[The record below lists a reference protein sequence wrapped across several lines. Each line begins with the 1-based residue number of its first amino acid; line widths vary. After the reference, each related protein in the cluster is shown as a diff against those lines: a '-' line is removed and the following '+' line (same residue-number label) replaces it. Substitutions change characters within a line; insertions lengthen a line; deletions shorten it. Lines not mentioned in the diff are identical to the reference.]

1 MDKVFLDT
9 LKHPE
14 VFYELKGKSYCNKS
28 IGNISWLKT
37 GGSAD
42 YLYIPKDEK
51 DLFLILESLREDVDL
66 NIFGKLS
73 NILVRDG
80 GLKGLSIIIPQSF
93 GNIKIL
99 SDTKLMVG
107 AGITDK
113 ILSQKCLNL
122 GIGGMEFLF
131 GIPGT
136 LGGGIFMNAGCFGSE
151 FKDIV
156 TEVNF
161 LTKSGKKINK
171 KNKEIEF
178 SYRKSNIPRD
188 FIITSAIVEGF
199 FKNQDE
205 INKIMDEVDLKR
217 VSTQPQGYPTGG
229 STFKNTAN
237 NKAWE
242 LINNSGMSKAFFGGA
257 MVSNI
262 HSNFLVNKGN
272 ASANDF
278 ETLGNMIIDK
288 VKSESGIT
296 LEWEIHIVGG
306 NE

>member
-37 GGSAD
+37 GGSAE

-51 DLFLILESLREDVDL
+51 DLSLILESLREDVDL

-122 GIGGMEFLF
+122 GIGGMEFLC

-242 LINNSGMSKAFFGGA
+242 LINNSGMSKAFFGDA

-288 VKSESGIT
+288 VKSESGII
-296 LEWEIHIVGG
+296 LEWEIHIVGD

>member
-1 MDKVFLDT
+1 MDKVFLDI
-9 LKHPE
+9 LRHPE

-37 GGSAD
+37 GGSAE

-51 DLFLILESLREDVDL
+51 DLSLILESLREDVDL

-93 GNIKIL
+93 GDIKIL

-122 GIGGMEFLF
+122 GIGGMEFLC

-205 INKIMDEVDLKR
+205 INKLMDEVNLKR

-242 LINNSGMSKAFFGGA
+242 LINSSGMSKAFFGDA

>member
-51 DLFLILESLREDVDL
+51 DLFLILESLREDVDF

-178 SYRKSNIPRD
+178 SYRKSNISRD

-288 VKSESGIT
+288 VKSESGII
-296 LEWEIHIVGG
+296 LEWEIHIVGD

>member
-1 MDKVFLDT
+1 MDRVFLDI

-37 GGSAD
+37 GGSAE

-51 DLFLILESLREDVDL
+51 DLSLILESLREDVDL

-93 GNIKIL
+93 GDIKIL

-178 SYRKSNIPRD
+178 SYRKSNISRD

-205 INKIMDEVDLKR
+205 INKLMDEVNLKR

-229 STFKNTAN
+229 STFKNTTN
-237 NKAWE
+237 NKAWK
-242 LINNSGMSKAFFGGA
+242 LINSSGMSKAFFGDA

>member
-37 GGSAD
+37 GGSAE

-51 DLFLILESLREDVDL
+51 DLSLILESLREDVDL

-178 SYRKSNIPRD
+178 SYRKSNISRD

-242 LINNSGMSKAFFGGA
+242 LINSSGMSKAFFGGA

-288 VKSESGIT
+288 VKSESGII
-296 LEWEIHIVGG
+296 LEWEIHIVGD

>member
-37 GGSAD
+37 GGSAE

-51 DLFLILESLREDVDL
+51 DLSLILESLREDVDL

-93 GNIKIL
+93 GDIKIL

-288 VKSESGIT
+288 VKSESGII
-296 LEWEIHIVGG
+296 LEWEIHIVGD

>member
-9 LKHPE
+9 LKYPE

-37 GGSAD
+37 GGSAE

-51 DLFLILESLREDVDL
+51 DLSLILESLREDIDL

-93 GNIKIL
+93 GDIKIL

-178 SYRKSNIPRD
+178 SYRKSNISRD

-205 INKIMDEVDLKR
+205 INKLMDEVNLKR

-242 LINNSGMSKAFFGGA
+242 LINSSGMSKAFFGDA

-288 VKSESGIT
+288 VKSESGII
-296 LEWEIHIVGG
+296 LEWEIHIVGD

>member
-1 MDKVFLDT
+1 MDKVFLDI
-9 LKHPE
+9 LRHPE

-37 GGSAD
+37 GGSAE

-51 DLFLILESLREDVDL
+51 DLSLILESLREDVDL

-80 GLKGLSIIIPQSF
+80 GLKGLSIIITQSF
-93 GNIKIL
+93 GDIKIL

-122 GIGGMEFLF
+122 GIGGMEFLC

-242 LINNSGMSKAFFGGA
+242 LINNSGMSKAFFGDA

>member
-1 MDKVFLDT
+1 MDKVFLDI
-9 LKHPE
+9 LRHPE

-37 GGSAD
+37 GGSAE

-51 DLFLILESLREDVDL
+51 DLSLILESLREDVDL

-93 GNIKIL
+93 GDIKIL

-122 GIGGMEFLF
+122 GIGGMEFLC

-205 INKIMDEVDLKR
+205 INKLMDEVNLKR

-242 LINNSGMSKAFFGGA
+242 LINNSGMSKAFFGDA

>member
-37 GGSAD
+37 GGSAE

-51 DLFLILESLREDVDL
+51 DLSLILESLREDVDL

-93 GNIKIL
+93 GDIKIL

-122 GIGGMEFLF
+122 GIGGMEFLC

-242 LINNSGMSKAFFGGA
+242 LINSSGMSKAFFGDA

-288 VKSESGIT
+288 VKSESGII
-296 LEWEIHIVGG
+296 LEWEIHIVGD

>member
-1 MDKVFLDT
+1 
-9 LKHPE
+9 
-14 VFYELKGKSYCNKS
+14 
-28 IGNISWLKT
+28 
-37 GGSAD
+37 
-42 YLYIPKDEK
+42 
-51 DLFLILESLREDVDL
+51 
-66 NIFGKLS
+66 
-73 NILVRDG
+73 
-80 GLKGLSIIIPQSF
+80 
-93 GNIKIL
+93 
-99 SDTKLMVG
+99 
-107 AGITDK
+107 
-113 ILSQKCLNL
+113 
-122 GIGGMEFLF
+122 
-131 GIPGT
+131 
-136 LGGGIFMNAGCFGSE
+136 MNAGCFGSE

-242 LINNSGMSKAFFGGA
+242 LINNSGMSKAFFGDA

>member
-37 GGSAD
+37 GGSAE

-51 DLFLILESLREDVDL
+51 DLSLILESLREDVDL

-93 GNIKIL
+93 GDIKIL

-242 LINNSGMSKAFFGGA
+242 LINSSGMSKAFFGDA

-288 VKSESGIT
+288 VKSESGII
-296 LEWEIHIVGG
+296 LEWEIHIVGD

>member
-37 GGSAD
+37 GGSAE

-51 DLFLILESLREDVDL
+51 DLSLILESLREDVDL

-205 INKIMDEVDLKR
+205 INKLMDEVNLKR

-242 LINNSGMSKAFFGGA
+242 LINSSGMSKAFFGDA

>member
-1 MDKVFLDT
+1 MDRVFLDI

-37 GGSAD
+37 GGSAE

-51 DLFLILESLREDVDL
+51 DLSLILESLREDVDL

-80 GLKGLSIIIPQSF
+80 GLKGLSIIITQSF
-93 GNIKIL
+93 GDIKIL

-242 LINNSGMSKAFFGGA
+242 LINSSGMSKAFFGDA

>member
-37 GGSAD
+37 GGSAE

-51 DLFLILESLREDVDL
+51 DLSLILESLREDVDL

-178 SYRKSNIPRD
+178 SYRKSNISRD

-205 INKIMDEVDLKR
+205 INKLMDEVNLKR

-242 LINNSGMSKAFFGGA
+242 LINSSGMSKAFFGDA

-288 VKSESGIT
+288 VKSESGII
-296 LEWEIHIVGG
+296 LEWEIHIVGD

>member
-1 MDKVFLDT
+1 MDKVFLDI

-37 GGSAD
+37 GGSAE

-51 DLFLILESLREDVDL
+51 DLSLILESLREDVDF

-93 GNIKIL
+93 GDIKIL

-242 LINNSGMSKAFFGGA
+242 LINNSGMSKAFFGDA
-257 MVSNI
+257 MVLS
-262 HSNFLVNKGN
+262 L
-272 ASANDF
+272 
-278 ETLGNMIIDK
+278 
-288 VKSESGIT
+288 
-296 LEWEIHIVGG
+296 IHI
-306 NE
+306 

>member
-1 MDKVFLDT
+1 MDKVFLDI
-9 LKHPE
+9 LRHPE

-37 GGSAD
+37 GGSAE

-51 DLFLILESLREDVDL
+51 DLSLILESLREDVDL

-80 GLKGLSIIIPQSF
+80 GLKGLSIIITQSF
-93 GNIKIL
+93 GDIKIL

-242 LINNSGMSKAFFGGA
+242 LINNSGMSKAFFGDA

-288 VKSESGIT
+288 VKSESGII
-296 LEWEIHIVGG
+296 LEWEIHIVGD

>member
-1 MDKVFLDT
+1 MDRVFLDI

-37 GGSAD
+37 GGSAE

-51 DLFLILESLREDVDL
+51 DLSLILESLREDVDL

-242 LINNSGMSKAFFGGA
+242 VINNSGMSKAFFGGA

-288 VKSESGIT
+288 VKSESGII
-296 LEWEIHIVGG
+296 LEWEIHIVGD

>member
-9 LKHPE
+9 LKYPE

-37 GGSAD
+37 GGSAE

-51 DLFLILESLREDVDL
+51 DLSLILESLREDIDL

-93 GNIKIL
+93 GDIKIL

-122 GIGGMEFLF
+122 GIGGMEFLC

-205 INKIMDEVDLKR
+205 INKLMDEVNLKR

-242 LINNSGMSKAFFGGA
+242 LINSSGMSKAFFGDA

-288 VKSESGIT
+288 VKSESGII
-296 LEWEIHIVGG
+296 LEWEIHIVGD

>member
-37 GGSAD
+37 GGSAE

-51 DLFLILESLREDVDL
+51 DLSLILESLRGDVDL

-93 GNIKIL
+93 GDIKIL

-122 GIGGMEFLF
+122 GIGGMEFLC

-242 LINNSGMSKAFFGGA
+242 LINNSGMSKAFFGDA

-288 VKSESGIT
+288 VKSESGII
-296 LEWEIHIVGG
+296 LEWEIHIVGD

>member
-37 GGSAD
+37 GGSAE

-51 DLFLILESLREDVDL
+51 DLSLILESLREDVDL

-93 GNIKIL
+93 GDIKIL

-122 GIGGMEFLF
+122 GIGGMEFLC

-205 INKIMDEVDLKR
+205 INKLMDEVNLKR

-229 STFKNTAN
+229 STFKNTIN

-242 LINNSGMSKAFFGGA
+242 LINSSGMSKAFFGDA

-288 VKSESGIT
+288 VKSESGII
-296 LEWEIHIVGG
+296 LEWEIHIVGD

>member
-37 GGSAD
+37 GGSAE

-51 DLFLILESLREDVDL
+51 DLSLILESLREDIDL

-93 GNIKIL
+93 GDIKIL

-178 SYRKSNIPRD
+178 SYRKSNISRD

-205 INKIMDEVDLKR
+205 INKLMDEVNLKR

-242 LINNSGMSKAFFGGA
+242 LINSSGMSKAFFGDA

>member
-37 GGSAD
+37 GGSAE

-51 DLFLILESLREDVDL
+51 DLSLILESLREDVDL

-93 GNIKIL
+93 GDIKIL

>member
-1 MDKVFLDT
+1 MDRVFLDI

-51 DLFLILESLREDVDL
+51 DLSLILESLREDVDL

>member
-37 GGSAD
+37 GGSAE

-51 DLFLILESLREDVDL
+51 DLSLILESLREDVDL

-93 GNIKIL
+93 GDIKIL

-122 GIGGMEFLF
+122 GIGGMEFLY

-178 SYRKSNIPRD
+178 SYRKSNISRD

-205 INKIMDEVDLKR
+205 INKLMDEVNLKR

-242 LINNSGMSKAFFGGA
+242 LINSSGMSKAFFGDA

-288 VKSESGIT
+288 VKSESGII
-296 LEWEIHIVGG
+296 LEWEIHIVGD

>member
-37 GGSAD
+37 GGSAE

-51 DLFLILESLREDVDL
+51 DLSLILESLREDVDL

-93 GNIKIL
+93 GDIKIL

-122 GIGGMEFLF
+122 GIGGMEFLC

-242 LINNSGMSKAFFGGA
+242 LINNSGMSKAFFGDA

-288 VKSESGIT
+288 VKSESGII
-296 LEWEIHIVGG
+296 LEWEIHIVGD

>member
-37 GGSAD
+37 GGSAE

-51 DLFLILESLREDVDL
+51 DLSLILESLREDVDL

-93 GNIKIL
+93 GDIKIL

-122 GIGGMEFLF
+122 GIGGMEFLC

-178 SYRKSNIPRD
+178 SYRKSNISRD

-205 INKIMDEVDLKR
+205 INKLMDEVNLKR

-242 LINNSGMSKAFFGGA
+242 LINSSGMSKAFFGDA

-288 VKSESGIT
+288 VKSESGII
-296 LEWEIHIVGG
+296 LEWEIHIVGD